1 MTSASPARAAR
12 PIALPD
18 LAATHR
24 LAARLAAVLRPC
36 DVVGLAGALGAG
48 KTEFARA
55 AIGALGGPAEVP
67 SPTFTL
73 VQSYELDDLTVW
85 HFDLYRLAKPE
96 EALELDIEDA
106 FAEGISLI
114 EWPERLGALIGADWL
129 ELRLG
134 PGERPEA
141 RRAEL
146 IGHGRW
152 AERLDDFERDGRS
165 EAAHG

>member
-1 MTSASPARAAR
+1 MTSASPDRAAR
-12 PIALPD
+12 PIVLPD

-24 LAARLAAVLRPC
+24 MAARLAAALRPG

-55 AIGALGGPAEVP
+55 AIGALGGPVEVP

-73 VQSYELDDLTVW
+73 VQTYELGDLTLW
-85 HFDLYRLAKPE
+85 HFDLYRLATPE

-114 EWPERLGALIGADWL
+114 EWPERLGHLMPADWL

-134 PGERPEA
+134 PGACPEA
-141 RRAEL
+141 RCAEL
-146 IGHGRW
+146 FGHGRW
-152 AERLDDFERDGRS
+152 AERLGEVER
-165 EAAHG
+165 EANDEITHG